1 MPYNGQ
7 KLILYSFILS
17 KTEIEILNDVLNTYN
32 IPLFSVDEL
41 LSFGNVKMVTNN
53 KEILYI
59 LSIPITQNDICKTYL
74 IKPVKVGH
82 LIDKIEFDKILIC
95 NNILFAIKD
104 NCKNYNELTIC
115 NRDKLIELREDDC
128 ITNLF
133 KSKIGNC
140 TQVNNEHIHTIE
152 EIGGDILLLNQY
164 NGKIKVNNEEINLN
178 GTFLIKYYNTTV
190 NIEGREYLSKEVAA
204 NLYQSTFTKT
214 AVQISLAKK
223 YPKIMKHCMP
233 VVRM

>member
-1 MPYNGQ
+1 MQG
-7 KLILYSFILS
+7 
-17 KTEIEILNDVLNTYN
+17 
-32 IPLFSVDEL
+32 
-41 LSFGNVKMVTNN
+41 
-53 KEILYI
+53 
-59 LSIPITQNDICKTYL
+59 QNDICKTYL
-74 IKPVKVGH
+74 IKPVKFGY

-152 EIGGDILLLNQY
+152 EIGGDILLL
-164 NGKIKVNNEEINLN
+164 I
-178 GTFLIKYYNTTV
+178 
-190 NIEGREYLSKEVAA
+190 
-204 NLYQSTFTKT
+204 
-214 AVQISLAKK
+214 
-223 YPKIMKHCMP
+223 
-233 VVRM
+233 